1 MDDSTNIFICKG
13 GVILTE
19 PIDSLK
25 FFIAEIVKFM
35 NIRLYWGSFSFT
47 LWEGFVIS
55 VVSAVLGYVVGKLL
69 SNSNDD

>member
-1 MDDSTNIFICKG
+1 MDDSTKFFICKG
-13 GVILTE
+13 VVIMSE

-25 FFIAEIVKFM
+25 FFISEIVKFM

-47 LWEGFVIS
+47 LWEAFTIS
-55 VVSAVLGYVVGKLL
+55 IVSAVLGYVVGKLL

>member
-1 MDDSTNIFICKG
+1 MN
-13 GVILTE
+13 E

-47 LWEGFVIS
+47 LWEAFTIS
-55 VVSAVLGYVVGKLL
+55 IVSAVLGYAVGKLL
-69 SNSNDD
+69 SNSYDDWFFKGGILWI

>member
-1 MDDSTNIFICKG
+1 MN
-13 GVILTE
+13 E

-47 LWEGFVIS
+47 LWEGFTIS
-55 VVSAVLGYVVGKLL
+55 IVSAVLGYGIGKLI
-69 SNSNDD
+69 SSCKNS

>member
-1 MDDSTNIFICKG
+1 M
-13 GVILTE
+13 TE

-47 LWEGFVIS
+47 LWEAFTIS

>member
-1 MDDSTNIFICKG
+1 MN
-13 GVILTE
+13 E

-47 LWEGFVIS
+47 LWEAFTIS

>member
-1 MDDSTNIFICKG
+1 MISYIFLFVKVV
-13 GVILTE
+13 VIMNE

-47 LWEGFVIS
+47 LWEAFTIS
-55 VVSAVLGYVVGKLL
+55 VVSAVLGYVIGKLL

>member
-1 MDDSTNIFICKG
+1 MS
-13 GVILTE
+13 E

-47 LWEGFVIS
+47 LWEAFTIS
-55 VVSAVLGYVVGKLL
+55 IVSAVLGYVIGKLI
-69 SNSNDD
+69 SSSKD

>member
-1 MDDSTNIFICKG
+1 MS
-13 GVILTE
+13 E

-47 LWEGFVIS
+47 LWEAFTIS
-55 VVSAVLGYVVGKLL
+55 VVSAVLGYVIGKLL

>member
-1 MDDSTNIFICKG
+1 MIAQTFLFVKVV
-13 GVILTE
+13 VIMTE
-19 PIDSLK
+19 PIHYLK

-47 LWEGFVIS
+47 LWEAFTIS
-55 VVSAVLGYVVGKLL
+55 IVSAVLGYVVGKLL

>member
-1 MDDSTNIFICKG
+1 MN
-13 GVILTE
+13 E

-47 LWEGFVIS
+47 LWEAFTIS
-55 VVSAVLGYVVGKLL
+55 IVSAVLGYAVGKLL

>member
-1 MDDSTNIFICKG
+1 M
-13 GVILTE
+13 TE

-47 LWEGFVIS
+47 LWEAFTIS
-55 VVSAVLGYVVGKLL
+55 IVSAVLGYVVGKLL

>member
-1 MDDSTNIFICKG
+1 MS
-13 GVILTE
+13 E

-25 FFIAEIVKFM
+25 FFISEIVKFM

-47 LWEGFVIS
+47 LWEAFTIS
-55 VVSAVLGYVVGKLL
+55 IVSAVLGYVVGKLL

>member
-1 MDDSTNIFICKG
+1 MS
-13 GVILTE
+13 E

-47 LWEGFVIS
+47 LWEAFTIS

>member
-1 MDDSTNIFICKG
+1 MISYIFLFVKG
-13 GVILTE
+13 VVIMNE

-47 LWEGFVIS
+47 LWEAFTIS

>member
-1 MDDSTNIFICKG
+1 MN
-13 GVILTE
+13 E

-25 FFIAEIVKFM
+25 FFIVEIVKFT

-47 LWEGFVIS
+47 LWEAFTIS

>member
-1 MDDSTNIFICKG
+1 M
-13 GVILTE
+13 TE

-55 VVSAVLGYVVGKLL
+55 IISAVLGYAVGKLI
-69 SNSNDD
+69 SSSKD

>member
-1 MDDSTNIFICKG
+1 MN
-13 GVILTE
+13 E

-47 LWEGFVIS
+47 LWEAFTIS
-55 VVSAVLGYVVGKLL
+55 IVSAVLGYAVGKLI
-69 SNSNDD
+69 SSSKD

>member
-1 MDDSTNIFICKG
+1 MS
-13 GVILTE
+13 E

-47 LWEGFVIS
+47 LWEAFTIS
-55 VVSAVLGYVVGKLL
+55 IVSAVLGYVVGKLL